1 MMEKSKVLRAEAVC
15 IIYTMI
21 SEYTFDD
28 SIIPN
33 KEENTMAKADPKL
46 LEMAEV
52 FRIPKEAKLKY
63 IILPAVLPGVS
74 KMLSERD
81 ALKREKSRSV
91 AQGGE
96 TK

>member
-1 MMEKSKVLRAEAVC
+1 
-15 IIYTMI
+15 
-21 SEYTFDD
+21 
-28 SIIPN
+28 
-33 KEENTMAKADPKL
+33 MAKADPKL

-81 ALKREKSRSV
+81 ARKREKSRSV

-96 TK
+96 TT